1 MSRTCPK
8 CGSDNITYQTFQEN
22 RGGKTVTRKK
32 TRIAGRVDVEYE
44 HTPVYVHEEHG
55 CLWWVFIG
63 WWWRFFEFFYRLMF
77 AFFGLFFKLA
87 FDMILFVPRLI
98 IGLFTGSGINAK
110 TTSTTKTRNK
120 VVYRKMAQCQ
130 DCGRTWKC

>member
-32 TRIAGRVDVEYE
+32 TRITGRVDVEYE
-44 HTPVYVHEEHG
+44 PEGHG
-55 CLWWVFIG
+55 CLWWIFIG
-63 WWWRFFEFFYRLMF
+63 WWWVFYEFIFRII
-77 AFFGLFFKLA
+77 FG
-87 FDMILFVPRLI
+87 MILFIPRLI

-110 TTSTTKTRNK
+110 ITSTTKIRNK
-120 VVYRKMAQCQ
+120 VIYRKMAQCQ